1 MSATIFPTGVTI
13 YNPEKCWSGYTILQA
28 AERGALLIDMNGN
41 EVRMW
46 EGLQG
51 FPNKMLPGGY
61 VMGSLGERNP
71 KYGLQDQTDLV
82 QVDWDGNI
90 VWKFDKAEY
99 VEDPGEEPQWM
110 ARQHHDYQREG
121 NTVGYYVPGSDPKT
135 NSGNTLI
142 LAHKNVHAPAISD
155 KMLLDDVIY
164 EVDWDG
170 DIVWEWKVSDHF
182 EELGFD
188 AIARNLMYRDPNY
201 YTGFGNSHIAG
212 DWVHT
217 NSMSVLGPNKWYD
230 AGDKRFH
237 PDNIII
243 DCRDANIIL
252 IIEKATG
259 DIVWKIGP
267 DFDQT
272 PRTAQAR
279 LDHRPASRPHDPA
292 RPARRRQHPHLR
304 QRRLGRLL
312 RAEPGFPHRHPRR
325 SARLLTRAGNRPRH
339 AGNRVADDAERSRI
353 PDAA

>member
-13 YNPEKCWSGYTILQA
+13 YNPEKCWSGYTIFQA

-99 VEDPGEEPQWM
+99 IEDPGEEPQWM

-142 LAHKNVHAPAISD
+142 LAHKNVHVPAISD

-212 DWVHT
+212 DWE
-217 NSMSVLGPNKWYD
+217 MC
-230 AGDKRFH
+230 
-237 PDNIII
+237 I
-243 DCRDANIIL
+243 RDST
-252 IIEKATG
+252 K
-259 DIVWKIGP
+259 
-267 DFDQT
+267 T
-272 PRTAQAR
+272 PRQ
-279 LDHRPASRPHDPA
+279 
-292 RPARRRQHPHLR
+292 
-304 QRRLGRLL
+304 
-312 RAEPGFPHRHPRR
+312 R
-325 SARLLTRAGNRPRH
+325 SAGSCSRACRPL
-339 AGNRVADDAERSRI
+339 RVG
-353 PDAA
+353 

>member
-1 MSATIFPTGVTI
+1 M
-13 YNPEKCWSGYTILQA
+13 YKRQ
-28 AERGALLIDMNGN
+28 
-41 EVRMW
+41 
-46 EGLQG
+46 
-51 FPNKMLPGGY
+51 
-61 VMGSLGERNP
+61 
-71 KYGLQDQTDLV
+71 LQDQTDLV

-142 LAHKNVHAPAISD
+142 LAHKNVHVPAISD

-243 DCRDANIIL
+243 CLLYTSPSPRD
-252 IIEKATG
+252 
-259 DIVWKIGP
+259 
-267 DFDQT
+267 
-272 PRTAQAR
+272 
-279 LDHRPASRPHDPA
+279 
-292 RPARRRQHPHLR
+292 
-304 QRRLGRLL
+304 
-312 RAEPGFPHRHPRR
+312 
-325 SARLLTRAGNRPRH
+325 
-339 AGNRVADDAERSRI
+339 
-353 PDAA
+353 